1 VLLGLTKASLNTE
14 SFLAAASFQETTRVL
29 TDAALMGKVDHLM
42 GLKENV
48 IIGKLVPAGSG
59 LTARLEARRQRQLA
73 SDAVAAFLDP
83 TPESNPLDEDGLD
96 GDGLL
101 DGEEDDE

>member
-1 VLLGLTKASLNTE
+1 M
-14 SFLAAASFQETTRVL
+14 L

-48 IIGKLVPAGSG
+48 IIGKLIPAGSG

-73 SDAVAAFLDP
+73 SDAVAAFLDSPIAVPEAAFVAGAEP
-83 TPESNPLDEDGLD
+83 TGDSGETSDEDEMS
-96 GDGLL
+96 GDTS
-101 DGEEDDE
+101 DRS